1 MNAIMRFDETKHNA
15 FQKIVAR
22 FLILDLWILM
32 KLRRVFK
39 ACLKLLLPA
48 VEILCVL
55 GVGACILFAYTL
67 MQIKVDVPAYSEGY
81 NHGKIKPLRENLLS
95 LTDASRIDA
104 SRMKKEFILL
114 KNQAQSLEIMLRKMK
129 SKFRSLQIHNE
140 VKEDLADFASEAA
153 GASILDTPDTQSFYE
168 PAQSQ
173 ITLFGIPLWS
183 ASYFTPRK
191 IIQPWTQPGECW
203 AFHGSKG
210 KVEIAL
216 AYPAIIGRV
225 TLEHIPASVSLTGK
239 IDSAPKAFNLLGKS
253 QDGYILI
260 DKFVYNIR
268 GSPSQTFQVNNKD
281 VHKVPFNKVMLE
293 ILSNWGHPEYTCIYR
308 FRVHGRIFQ
317 KSDRMGQAYKYLKTY

>member
-140 VKEDLADFASEAA
+140 VKGKE
-153 GASILDTPDTQSFYE
+153 
-168 PAQSQ
+168 
-173 ITLFGIPLWS
+173 
-183 ASYFTPRK
+183 
-191 IIQPWTQPGECW
+191 PWTQPGECW